1 MKVLRTVVTAIL
13 LGGFSLLASTDLQAG
28 DVKLTIVNVETGQ
41 GVKIWTPESIFA
53 KRGDTVTL
61 TLVNKLDAEHGF
73 EIDAVKVKQVVGPQ
87 KTATV
92 QFKADKA
99 GIFPI
104 KCQLH
109 PPHVAGQLV
118 VLP

>member
-1 MKVLRTVVTAIL
+1 MKLIRTAIFTIL
-13 LGGFSLLASTDLQAG
+13 LGGVSLFASTDSQAG
-28 DVKLTIVNVETGQ
+28 EVKMTIVNIETSQ
-41 GVKIWTPESIFA
+41 GVKIWTPESITA

-61 TLVNKLDAEHGF
+61 TLVNKLDAEHGY
-73 EIDAVKVKQVVGPQ
+73 EIDGMKVKEVVGPQ
-87 KTATV
+87 KTTTV
-92 QFKADKA
+92 TFKADKV

>member
-1 MKVLRTVVTAIL
+1 MKLIRTAIFTIL
-13 LGGFSLLASTDLQAG
+13 LGGVSLFASTDSRAG
-28 DVKLTIVNVETGQ
+28 EVKMTIVNIETGQ
-41 GVKIWTPESIFA
+41 GVKIWTPESITA
-53 KRGDTVTL
+53 KKGDTVTL
-61 TLVNKLDAEHGF
+61 TLVNKLDAEHGY
-73 EIDAVKVKQVVGPQ
+73 EIDAVKVKEVVGPQ
-87 KTATV
+87 KTTTV
-92 QFKADKA
+92 TFKADKA

>member
-1 MKVLRTVVTAIL
+1 MSTARTIVLTMVFA
-13 LGGFSLLASTDLQAG
+13 GFSLFAANVSRAAEI
-28 DVKLTIVNVETGQ
+28 KLTIVNVETGQ
-41 GVKIWTPESIFA
+41 GVKIWTPESIAA

-61 TLVNKLDAEHGF
+61 TLINKLDAEHGF
-73 EIDAVKVKQVVGPQ
+73 EIEAVKVKEVVGAQ
-87 KTATV
+87 KTTTV
-92 QFKADKA
+92 TFKADRA

>member
-1 MKVLRTVVTAIL
+1 MTLFKTVVLSIVVGG
-13 LGGFSLLASTDLQAG
+13 LGFIASTDAQAG
-28 DVKLTIVNVETGQ
+28 EIKMTIVNIETGQ
-41 GVKIWTPESIFA
+41 GVKIWTPESITA
-53 KRGDTVTL
+53 KKGDTVTL

-73 EIDAVKVKQVVGPQ
+73 EIDAVKVKEVVGPQ

-92 QFKADKA
+92 TFKADKA

>member
-1 MKVLRTVVTAIL
+1 MKLLRSIVFVVLCS
-13 LGGFSLLASTDLQAG
+13 GLAFVFADDSRAAEI
-28 DVKLTIVNVETGQ
+28 KLTIVNIETGQ

-61 TLVNKLDAEHGF
+61 TLINKLDAEHGF
-73 EIDAVKVKQVVGPQ
+73 EIDAFKIKEVVDAQ

-92 QFKADKA
+92 KFKADKT

-118 VLP
+118 ILP

>member
-1 MKVLRTVVTAIL
+1 MMTVRMMVLAMALAGLSL
-13 LGGFSLLASTDLQAG
+13 LGVNDSQAG
-28 DVKLTIVNVETGQ
+28 EIKLTIVNVETGQ
-41 GVKIWTPESIFA
+41 GVKIWTPESIAA

-61 TLVNKLDAEHGF
+61 TLINKLDAEHGF
-73 EIDAVKVKQVVGPQ
+73 EIDAVKVKEVVGAQ
-87 KTATV
+87 KTTTV
-92 QFKADKA
+92 KFKADKA

>member
-1 MKVLRTVVTAIL
+1 MNFKRTLVLALL
-13 LGGFSLLASTDLQAG
+13 LGGLSLVAVHDAKAG
-28 DVKLTIVNVETGQ
+28 EIKMTIVNVETSQ
-41 GVKIWTPESIFA
+41 GVKIWTPESITA

-61 TLVNKLDAEHGF
+61 TLVNKLDAEHGY
-73 EIDAVKVKQVVGPQ
+73 EIDAVKVKEVVGPQ

-92 QFKADKA
+92 TFKADKA

>member
-1 MKVLRTVVTAIL
+1 MNLIKAFVVSCLIAGL
-13 LGGFSLLASTDLQAG
+13 SLVASTASQAG
-28 DVKLTIVNVETGQ
+28 EIKLTIVNVETGQ
-41 GVKIWTPESIFA
+41 GVKIWTPESIVA

-73 EIDAVKVKQVVGPQ
+73 EIDAVKVKEVVGPQ
-87 KTATV
+87 KTSTV
-92 QFKADKA
+92 TFKADKA

>member
-1 MKVLRTVVTAIL
+1 MKLIKIIVLAIL
-13 LGGFSLLASTDLQAG
+13 LGGVSLVNSIDAQAG
-28 DVKLTIVNVETGQ
+28 EIKMTIVNVETGQ
-41 GVKIWTPESIFA
+41 GVKIWTPESITA

-73 EIDAVKVKQVVGPQ
+73 EIDAVKVKEVVGPQ

-92 QFKADKA
+92 TFKANKA

>member
-1 MKVLRTVVTAIL
+1 MRTLRVIILVVVLAGL
-13 LGGFSLLASTDLQAG
+13 SLLSVNVSQAAEIT
-28 DVKLTIVNVETGQ
+28 LTIVNVETGQ
-41 GVKIWTPESIFA
+41 GVKIWTPESIAA

-61 TLVNKLDAEHGF
+61 TLINKLDAEHGF
-73 EIDAVKVKQVVGPQ
+73 EIEAVKVKEVVGAQ
-87 KTATV
+87 KTTTV
-92 QFKADKA
+92 KFKADKA

>member
-1 MKVLRTVVTAIL
+1 MNFMRTLVLGFL
-13 LGGFSLLASTDLQAG
+13 LGGLTLVVANDAQAG
-28 DVKLTIVNVETGQ
+28 EIKMTIVNVETGQ
-41 GVKIWTPESIFA
+41 GVKIWTPESITA
-53 KRGDTVTL
+53 KKGDTVTL
-61 TLVNKLDAEHGF
+61 TLINKLDGEHGF
-73 EIDAVKVKQVVGPQ
+73 EIDAVKVKEVIGPQ

-92 QFKADKA
+92 TFKADKA

>member
-1 MKVLRTVVTAIL
+1 MNFMRTTVLAVL
-13 LGGFSLLASTDLQAG
+13 LGGLTLAAAPQAQAG
-28 DVKLTIVNVETGQ
+28 EIKMTIVNVETSQ
-41 GVKIWTPESIFA
+41 GVKIWTPESITA

-61 TLVNKLDAEHGF
+61 TLVNKLDAEHGY
-73 EIDAVKVKQVVGPQ
+73 EIDAVKVKEVVGPQ

-92 QFKADKA
+92 TFKADKA

>member
-1 MKVLRTVVTAIL
+1 MNFMRTVVLAFL
-13 LGGFSLLASTDLQAG
+13 LGGLTLVAANDAQAG
-28 DVKLTIVNVETGQ
+28 EIKMTIVNVETGQ
-41 GVKIWTPESIFA
+41 GVKIWTPESITA

-61 TLVNKLDAEHGF
+61 TLVNKLDAEHGY
-73 EIDAVKVKQVVGPQ
+73 EIDAVKVKEVVGPQ

-92 QFKADKA
+92 TFKADKA

>member
-1 MKVLRTVVTAIL
+1 MNFMRTLVLGFL
-13 LGGFSLLASTDLQAG
+13 LGGLTLVAAHDAQAG
-28 DVKLTIVNVETGQ
+28 EIKMTIVNVETGQ
-41 GVKIWTPESIFA
+41 GVKIWTPESITA
-53 KRGDTVTL
+53 KKGDTVTL
-61 TLVNKLDAEHGF
+61 TLINKLDAEHGF
-73 EIDAVKVKQVVGPQ
+73 EIDAVKVKEVVGPQ

-92 QFKADKA
+92 TFKADKA

>member
-1 MKVLRTVVTAIL
+1 MFRRASLIGIVLGLVSAAYL
-13 LGGFSLLASTDLQAG
+13 SLPAYAG
-28 DVKLTIVNVETGQ
+28 EVAQTIVNVETGQ
-41 GVKIWTPESIFA
+41 GVKIWVPESIFA

-61 TLVNKLDAEHGF
+61 TLINKLDAEHGF
-73 EIDAVKVKQVVGPQ
+73 EIEAFKVKEVVDAQ
-87 KTATV
+87 KTKTV
-92 QFKADKA
+92 SFKADKA

-109 PPHVAGQLV
+109 PPHVAGQFV